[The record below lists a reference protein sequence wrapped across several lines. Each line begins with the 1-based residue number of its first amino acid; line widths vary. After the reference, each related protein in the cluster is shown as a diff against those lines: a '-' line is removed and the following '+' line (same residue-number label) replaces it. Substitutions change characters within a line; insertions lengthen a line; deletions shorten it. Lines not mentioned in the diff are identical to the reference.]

1 MQFNQLP
8 IATRPSDGRLTA
20 AEREQILVTWNNTAD
35 YPIPD
40 RCIHEYIEEQVLK
53 TPDAIALI
61 STDEDGTI
69 HQLTYSE
76 LNSKSNQLAHYLSHR
91 LELLQVSSETTKTT
105 PIVAVCV
112 ERSPEMV
119 IAFLAILKAGAAHLS
134 LDPLEPDQRRAYK
147 LEDSNA
153 VFLLTQDSLFDSIV
167 PENLAIG
174 TLCLDRDWPT
184 ISLAPSIGPTENLP
198 TLNNAQSLAYVIY
211 TSGSTGNPKGVMIRH
226 QGLSNHS
233 FGIRNLFKLKP
244 DDRALQF
251 SSMSFD
257 IIIEEIYPT
266 LISGA
271 ALVLRSAT
279 INSSITQFISFINTH
294 HITILNLPTAFW
306 HELVIGMTTLN
317 LSLAPTL
324 RLVITGGEKASKRL
338 YQQWCE
344 RVRPEVRWINSYG
357 PTEAT
362 VSATMYEP
370 AAEGFEWDQP
380 EIPIGRPNSN
390 VQIYILDQAH
400 NPVPVGVSGELY
412 IGGAGVGAGYINRPE
427 QTAEKFIPN
436 PFSNC
441 ANDRL
446 YSTGDIVRYR
456 PDGAIEFVGRQDFQ
470 VKIRGFRVELG
481 EIEQALAS
489 HPHIQ
494 QAIVIAVEGSSGEK
508 NLAAYYILRSALSI
522 DDLRAFIRTQVPDYM
537 VPMFFTSMDVF
548 PLTTNGKVDR
558 AALPQPKNNIKL
570 DTSNFVAPSTSVEI
584 QLVEIWERFFG
595 NSNISITDNIFDL
608 GAYSLLILRMMA
620 ELELTFQKALP
631 INILFEAPTIQKLA
645 PILDSSGPI
654 IDRPKAILFLEK
666 GNKAPIFCIPGAR
679 NNLLFVHTLIKHWGD
694 RDHPIYG
701 MQEPLKEDS
710 RPLPTTIQACAAY
723 YIEQIR
729 SVQPEGPYYLVGY
742 SIGGLIAYE
751 IAQQLL
757 AQGQTIAL
765 LGLLDPTPA
774 YGAIELRRLVKKLPR
789 KYTPILALQVGLL
802 KLLTIQDIHSLRL
815 HNIPFYR
822 IPNYLI
828 QEWKTWSQTEEFD
841 RFWQRFLGIIGIV
854 DSKSGRSS
862 ALNTESNANEF
873 IETTEMVMK
882 YERAILYYLPKPYRG
897 VIKFFYSD
905 EWDIDQ
911 ATWQLWK
918 RLSKDDRYVLAG
930 SHRTF
935 YDLNTETIVQHLIPL
950 S

>member
-1 MQFNQLP
+1 MQLNQLP
-8 IATRPSDGRLTA
+8 IVTKPSDSVSVGLLTA
-20 AEREQILVTWNNTAD
+20 AEREQILITWNNTAD

-53 TPDAIALI
+53 TPNAIALI
-61 STDEDGTI
+61 STDGDGTI

-76 LNSKSNQLAHYLSHR
+76 LNSKSNQLAHHLRS
-91 LELLQVSSETTKTT
+91 LGIGSETIETT
-105 PIVAVCV
+105 PIIAVCV

-119 IAFLAILKAGAAHLS
+119 IAFLSILKAGAAHLS

-153 VFLLTQDSLFDSIV
+153 VFLLTQDSLFDSVV
-167 PENLAIG
+167 PENIAIG
-174 TLCLDRDWPT
+174 VLCLDRDWPT
-184 ISLAPSIGPTENLP
+184 IATSPTENLP

-211 TSGSTGNPKGVMIRH
+211 TSGSTGNPKGVMILH

-233 FGIRNLFKLKP
+233 FGIRNLFELKP

-294 HITILNLPTAFW
+294 HISILNLPTAFW

-324 RLVITGGEKASKRL
+324 RLVITGGEKASKQL

-390 VQIYILDQAH
+390 VQIYILDPEH

-427 QTAEKFIPN
+427 QTADKFIPN

-441 ANDRL
+441 INDRL

-481 EIEQALAS
+481 EIEQALEL
-489 HPHIQ
+489 HPDIQ
-494 QAIVIAVEGSSGEK
+494 QAIVIAIPGSSGEK

-522 DDLRAFIRTQVPDYM
+522 DDLRAFIRTQIPDYM

-570 DTSNFVAPSTSVEI
+570 NTSDFIAPSTPVEV
-584 QLVEIWERFFG
+584 QLVEIWERFLG
-595 NSNISITDNIFDL
+595 ISNISITDNIFDL

-620 ELELTFQKALP
+620 ELEFTFKKALP

-645 PILDSSGPI
+645 PILGSSGPI
-654 IDRPKAILFLEK
+654 IDRPKAIPFLER
-666 GNKAPIFCIPGAR
+666 GNKAPIFCMPGAR
-679 NNLLFVHTLIKHWGD
+679 NNLLFVHNLIKHWGD

-701 MQEPLKEDS
+701 IQEPLKEDS
-710 RPLPTTIQACAAY
+710 RPLPTTIQSCAAY

-729 SVQPEGPYYLVGY
+729 SVQPEGPYHLVGY

-757 AQGQTIAL
+757 AQGHTIAL

-774 YGAIELRRLVKKLPR
+774 YGAIGLRRLVKKLPNN
-789 KYTPILALQVGLL
+789 YAPILALQIGLL
-802 KLLTIQDIHSLRL
+802 KLLTVQDTYSIHLRKV
-815 HNIPFYR
+815 PFYR
-822 IPNYLI
+822 IPNYLLK
-828 QEWKTWSQTEEFD
+828 EWKTWSQTEEFD
-841 RFWQRFLGIIGIV
+841 RFWQRFLGIIGIA
-854 DSKSGRSS
+854 DRKSDRSS
-862 ALNTESNANEF
+862 ESNTELNTDEF

-882 YERAILYYLPKPYRG
+882 YERAILYYLPKSYKG
-897 VIKFFYSD
+897 EIKFFYSE
-905 EWDIDQ
+905 EWDLDQ

-918 RLSKDDRYVLAG
+918 RLSKDDRSVLTG
-930 SHRTF
+930 GHRTF
-935 YDLNTETIVQHLIPL
+935 YDLNTEIIVQQLIPL
-950 S
+950 N

>member
-1 MQFNQLP
+1 MQLNQLP
-8 IATRPSDGRLTA
+8 IVTKPLDCRLTA
-20 AEREQILVTWNNTAD
+20 VEREQILVTWNKTAD

-61 STDEDGTI
+61 STDENGTI

-76 LNSKSNQLAHYLSHR
+76 LNSKSNQLAHHLRS
-91 LELLQVSSETTKTT
+91 LGISSETTKTT

-119 IAFLAILKAGAAHLS
+119 IVFLAILKAGAAHLS

-153 VFLLTQDSLFDSIV
+153 VFLLTQDSLFDSVV
-167 PENLAIG
+167 PENVAIDV
-174 TLCLDRDWPT
+174 LCLDRDWPT
-184 ISLAPSIGPTENLP
+184 ISKFPTENLP
-198 TLNNAQSLAYVIY
+198 TLTNAQSLAYVIY

-233 FGIRNLFKLKP
+233 FGIRNLFELQP

-294 HITILNLPTAFW
+294 HISILNLPTAFW

-324 RLVITGGEKASKRL
+324 RLVITGGEKASKQL

-390 VQIYILDQAH
+390 VQIYILDPNH

-412 IGGAGVGAGYINRPE
+412 IGGAGVGAGYINRPT

-436 PFSNC
+436 LFSNC
-441 ANDRL
+441 ADDRL

-481 EIEQALAS
+481 EIEQALES
-489 HPHIQ
+489 HPDIQ
-494 QAIVIAVEGSSGEK
+494 QAIVIAIPGSSGGK
-508 NLAAYYILRSALSI
+508 NLAAYYIHRSALSI
-522 DDLRAFIRTQVPDYM
+522 DNLQVFIRTQVPDYM

-570 DTSNFVAPSTSVEI
+570 NTSNFIAPSTPVEL
-584 QLVEIWERFFG
+584 QLVEIWERFLG
-595 NSNISITDNIFDL
+595 ISNISITDNIFDL

-620 ELELTFQKALP
+620 ELEFTFKKALP

-645 PILDSSGPI
+645 PILGSSGPI
-654 IDRPKAILFLEK
+654 IDRPKAIPFLER
-666 GNKAPIFCIPGAR
+666 GNKAPIFCMPGAR
-679 NNLLFVHTLIKHWGD
+679 NNLLFVHNLIKYWGD

-701 MQEPLKEDS
+701 IQEPLKEDS
-710 RPLPTTIQACAAY
+710 RPLPTTIQSCAAY

-729 SVQPEGPYYLVGY
+729 SVQPEGPYHLVGY

-751 IAQQLL
+751 IAQQLV

-774 YGAIELRRLVKKLPR
+774 YGAIGLRRLIKKLPS
-789 KYTPILALQVGLL
+789 KYAPILAIQVGLL
-802 KLLTIQDIHSLRL
+802 KILTVQDGYSLRL
-815 HNIPFYR
+815 RNMPFYK
-822 IPNYLI
+822 IPNYLL
-828 QEWKTWSQTEEFD
+828 QEWKTWSQTGEVD

-854 DSKSGRSS
+854 DSKSDRSS
-862 ALNTESNANEF
+862 ASNTESNVNKF

-882 YERAILYYLPKPYRG
+882 YERAILYYLPKSYKG
-897 VIKFFYSD
+897 EIKFFYSE

-918 RLSKDDRYVLAG
+918 RLSKDDRSVLPG
-930 SHRTF
+930 GHRTF
-935 YDLNTETIVQHLIPL
+935 YDLNTEIIVQQLIPTKE
-950 S
+950 

>member
-1 MQFNQLP
+1 MQLNQLP
-8 IATRPSDGRLTA
+8 IVTKPSSYLLAA
-20 AEREQILVTWNNTAD
+20 AEREQILVTWNDTAD

-61 STDEDGTI
+61 STDENGAI

-76 LNSKSNQLAHYLSHR
+76 LNSKSNQLARH
-91 LELLQVSSETTKTT
+91 LQGLGIGSETAKAT

-119 IAFLAILKAGAAHLS
+119 IAFLGILKADAAHLS

-153 VFLLTQDSLFDSIV
+153 VFLLTQESLFDSVV
-167 PENLAIG
+167 PENSTIG
-174 TLCLDRDWPT
+174 VLCLDRDWPT
-184 ISLAPSIGPTENLP
+184 IAISPTENLP

-233 FGIRNLFKLKP
+233 FGIRKLFKLEP

-294 HITILNLPTAFW
+294 HISILNLPTAFW

-317 LSLAPTL
+317 LSLTPTL
-324 RLVITGGEKASKRL
+324 RLVITGGEKASKQL

-390 VQIYILDQAH
+390 VQIYILDSDR

-412 IGGAGVGAGYINRPE
+412 IGGAGVGSGYINRTE

-441 ANDRL
+441 IDDRL

-456 PDGAIEFVGRQDFQ
+456 PDGAIEFVGRRDFQ

-481 EIEQALAS
+481 EIEQALES
-489 HPHIQ
+489 HSDIQ
-494 QAIVIAVEGSSGEK
+494 QAIVIAIEGSSGEK

-522 DDLRAFIRTQVPDYM
+522 DDLRIFIRTQVPDYM

-570 DTSNFVAPSTSVEI
+570 NTSNFIAPSTPVEV

-595 NSNISITDNIFDL
+595 ISNISITDNIFDL

-620 ELELTFQKALP
+620 ELELTFKKALP

-645 PILDSSGPI
+645 PLLCNSNPI
-654 IDRPKAILFLEK
+654 IDRPKAIPFLER
-666 GNKAPIFCIPGAR
+666 GNKAPIFCMPGAR

-765 LGLLDPTPA
+765 LALLDPTPA
-774 YGAIELRRLVKKLPR
+774 YGAIGLRRLVKKLPSN
-789 KYTPILALQVGLL
+789 YAPILALQIGLL
-802 KLLTIQDIHSLRL
+802 KFLTVQDTYSLHLRKV
-815 HNIPFYR
+815 PFYK
-822 IPNYLI
+822 IPNYLL
-828 QEWKTWSQTEEFD
+828 QEWKTWSKTEEFD
-841 RFWQRFLGIIGIV
+841 RFWQRFLGIIGIANTKP
-854 DSKSGRSS
+854 DRSS
-862 ALNTESNANEF
+862 ASNTESNADEF

-882 YERAILYYLPKPYRG
+882 YERAILYYLPKPYKG
-897 VIKFFYSD
+897 VIKFFYSE
-905 EWDIDQ
+905 EWDTDQ
-911 ATWQLWK
+911 AIWQLWK
-918 RLSKDDRYVLAG
+918 RLSKDERHTFPG
-930 SHRTF
+930 GHRTF
-935 YDLNTETIVQHLIPL
+935 YDLNTETIVQQMIPFK
-950 S
+950 